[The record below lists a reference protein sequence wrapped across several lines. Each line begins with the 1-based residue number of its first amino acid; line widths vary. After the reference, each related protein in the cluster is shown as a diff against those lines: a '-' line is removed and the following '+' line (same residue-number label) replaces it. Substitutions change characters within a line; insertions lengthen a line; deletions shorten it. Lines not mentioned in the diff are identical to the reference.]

1 MASNAAQDT
10 EQRKNCD
17 RMSISGFPERLEM
30 GDSGAHRRTPMQY
43 LLLIYNNDAVLKAA
57 SKADQ
62 EAFAKEYGELNQS
75 LMQSGVVRGTAS
87 WPGRITTV
95 KVRDGEALTTDG
107 PFAETRE
114 GVGGFFLV
122 DVPDL
127 DSALEIAARIPSA
140 RAGAVEVR
148 PVIAYP
154 AR

>member
-1 MASNAAQDT
+1 
-10 EQRKNCD
+10 
-17 RMSISGFPERLEM
+17 
-30 GDSGAHRRTPMQY
+30 MQY